1 MRVRGLAAY
10 VRTIPRIM
18 RSSRHAKKAP
28 PVPAR
33 EQMYG
38 GLRLKLKFFPFW
50 SSEDGAPRVDNPQR
64 GPFRHRE

>member
-18 RSSRHAKKAP
+18 RSSRHAKKAS

-33 EQMYG
+33 EVG
-38 GLRLKLKFFPFW
+38 TANVWR
-50 SSEDGAPRVDNPQR
+50 SAA
-64 GPFRHRE
+64 